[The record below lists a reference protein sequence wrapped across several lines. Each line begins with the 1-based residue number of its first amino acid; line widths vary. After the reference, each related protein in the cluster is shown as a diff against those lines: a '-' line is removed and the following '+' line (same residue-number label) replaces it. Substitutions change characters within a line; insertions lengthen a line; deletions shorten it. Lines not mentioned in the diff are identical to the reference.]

1 MRCKATAAGV
11 GFLLSPVRLQYRP
24 ACYVLPRSIAWCS
37 QPCSGVEK
45 TRWWVEPPR
54 CKGTHDGCAAGA
66 STPAVAFAA
75 MGGPTSR
82 RRLRR
87 IGRGSP
93 MAAVHRPSQARGLG
107 SISDDETPMTTP
119 SASSSATTAAAVAAA
134 VRTTAVV
141 LELERGVRDTNILA
155 VYGKLHRVLG
165 ATRSRRLLG
174 ANAVATLTSSNY
186 LVLHHRDG
194 GPSAYLEGFEESG
207 SGGARLALGDR
218 CWDICGI
225 GQGGPTMDSAMR
237 EAGKEHGP
245 LVADQRLLEREI
257 ESVVKIISRSEMS
270 TVWLQ
275 QRDRTGEANTVSKA
289 RQNLRRLYAR
299 ARSAWALSRTPPSSP
314 DATSLPAGNSLMRVG
329 LGGLIS
335 PRDCNTIV
343 REALKVDDW
352 APWDGDLGTRA
363 LGTSLENLPLSRALW
378 DGKAGDRVRA
388 RVAGLYGVSESSI
401 VVNALFVCKVGL
413 DVDGLRD
420 EALPEEGRGR
430 SVGTLHEAVDGAAA
444 ASAKLQQQQQQ
455 RRQQPQLSTEA
466 SEFRRSRSLLT
477 FSVALSAEDALL
489 PCPWAVCLEQRGE
502 CFRPG
507 GQGTGVIFSGKL
519 RHASLRIP
527 HGAGAPAS
535 SGNSEGSRQEH
546 PPVLL
551 LRGFAS
557 IQHPS
562 VAEESARW
570 QWGKPGWHIDAPWI
584 RDQDILD
591 RVWVAGGSDLGA
603 EAADG
608 RHPPPAGG
616 AAAAA
621 AAGTAPAGVDPPRS
635 YYLQRMNT
643 TLAHRYYR
651 QGLAGMDV
659 PVVDSAGR
667 PVIDLV
673 EDGGVSSWWRRGVI
687 GADKPDEVTLKAVL
701 RRRFPWSRRRQ
712 VGKAGLSTD
721 AGASPRM
728 DAALQQLFGSSSTSS
743 AAAAARREQVVA
755 GDSPLAARQQG
766 SPLVGVPVPPI
777 KYVFVDP
784 RYRGLGLG
792 KRLFLE
798 AMRSLARRGFRFA
811 LIVVEDNG
819 TGGLFG
825 FYEDMGFVRAEEELG
840 LPRAMIA
847 PIPPPDGM

>member
-1 MRCKATAAGV
+1 
-11 GFLLSPVRLQYRP
+11 
-24 ACYVLPRSIAWCS
+24 
-37 QPCSGVEK
+37 
-45 TRWWVEPPR
+45 
-54 CKGTHDGCAAGA
+54 
-66 STPAVAFAA
+66 
-75 MGGPTSR
+75 
-82 RRLRR
+82 
-87 IGRGSP
+87 
-93 MAAVHRPSQARGLG
+93 
-107 SISDDETPMTTP
+107 
-119 SASSSATTAAAVAAA
+119 
-134 VRTTAVV
+134 
-141 LELERGVRDTNILA
+141 
-155 VYGKLHRVLG
+155 
-165 ATRSRRLLG
+165 
-174 ANAVATLTSSNY
+174 
-186 LVLHHRDG
+186 
-194 GPSAYLEGFEESG
+194 
-207 SGGARLALGDR
+207 
-218 CWDICGI
+218 
-225 GQGGPTMDSAMR
+225 MDSAMR

-299 ARSAWALSRTPPSSP
+299 ARSAWALSRTPTSSP

-378 DGKAGDRVRA
+378 DGK
-388 RVAGLYGVSESSI
+388 
-401 VVNALFVCKVGL
+401 
-413 DVDGLRD
+413 
-420 EALPEEGRGR
+420 
-430 SVGTLHEAVDGAAA
+430 
-444 ASAKLQQQQQQ
+444 
-455 RRQQPQLSTEA
+455 
-466 SEFRRSRSLLT
+466 
-477 FSVALSAEDALL
+477 
-489 PCPWAVCLEQRGE
+489 RGE

-507 GQGTGVIFSGKL
+507 GQGTGIIFSGKL

-527 HGAGAPAS
+527 HGDGAPAG

-570 QWGKPGWHIDAPWI
+570 QWGSPAWHIDAPWI

-591 RVWVAGGSDLGA
+591 RVWVASGSDLGA

-687 GADKPDEVTLKAVL
+687 GADKPGEVTLKAVL

-847 PIPPPDGM
+847 PIPPPDGT

>member
-1 MRCKATAAGV
+1 
-11 GFLLSPVRLQYRP
+11 
-24 ACYVLPRSIAWCS
+24 
-37 QPCSGVEK
+37 
-45 TRWWVEPPR
+45 
-54 CKGTHDGCAAGA
+54 
-66 STPAVAFAA
+66 
-75 MGGPTSR
+75 
-82 RRLRR
+82 
-87 IGRGSP
+87 
-93 MAAVHRPSQARGLG
+93 
-107 SISDDETPMTTP
+107 
-119 SASSSATTAAAVAAA
+119 
-134 VRTTAVV
+134 
-141 LELERGVRDTNILA
+141 
-155 VYGKLHRVLG
+155 
-165 ATRSRRLLG
+165 
-174 ANAVATLTSSNY
+174 
-186 LVLHHRDG
+186 
-194 GPSAYLEGFEESG
+194 
-207 SGGARLALGDR
+207 
-218 CWDICGI
+218 
-225 GQGGPTMDSAMR
+225 MDSTMR

-245 LVADQRLLEREI
+245 LLADQRVLEREI

-289 RQNLRRLYAR
+289 RRNLRRLYAR
-299 ARSAWALSRTPPSSP
+299 ARSTWALSRTQPSYP
-314 DATSLPAGNSLMRVG
+314 DATSLPAGNPLMRVG
-329 LGGLIS
+329 LGGLMS

-343 REALKVDDW
+343 REALQVDDW
-352 APWDGDLGTRA
+352 TPWDGDLGKHA
-363 LGTSLENLPLSRALW
+363 LGTSLEKLPRSRALW

-388 RVAGLYGVSESSI
+388 RVAGLYGVQESSI

-413 DVDGLRD
+413 NVDGLRD
-420 EALPEEGRGR
+420 EVLREGQGR
-430 SVGTLHEAVDGAAA
+430 SVGTLHEAVDRAAA
-444 ASAKLQQQQQQ
+444 ASAKLQQQQRQ
-455 RRQQPQLSTEA
+455 RQRQQPQLSIEA
-466 SEFRRSRSLLT
+466 SDFRRSRSLLT
-477 FSVALSAEDALL
+477 FSVAISTEDALL

-535 SGNSEGSRQEH
+535 SGNSERPRQDH
-546 PPVLL
+546 PPALL
-551 LRGFAS
+551 LRGFAN
-557 IQHPS
+557 IRHPL
-562 VAEESARW
+562 VAEGSARW
-570 QWGKPGWHIDAPWI
+570 QWGSPAWHIDAPWI

-591 RVWVAGGSDLGA
+591 RVWVAGGTDLGA

-616 AAAAA
+616 AAAASE
-621 AAGTAPAGVDPPRS
+621 AGTAPAGVDPPRS
-635 YYLQRMNT
+635 NYLQRMNT

-673 EDGGVSSWWRRGVI
+673 EDGGGGSSLWRRGVI
-687 GADKPDEVTLKAVL
+687 GADKPGEVTLKAVLRRRFPWSRRRQVGGGVSSLWRRGVIGADKPGEVTLKAVL

-712 VGKAGLSTD
+712 VGKAGLSTA

-728 DAALQQLFGSSSTSS
+728 DAALQQLFGSSSTSY

-755 GDSPLAARQQG
+755 GDSPLAARQQV
-766 SPLVGVPVPPI
+766 SPLVGVTVPPI

>member
-1 MRCKATAAGV
+1 MRCKAAAAGV
-11 GFLLSPVRLQYRP
+11 GFLLSPVRLQHRH
-24 ACYVLPRSIAWCS
+24 ACYTVPRLIAWCP
-37 QPCSGVEK
+37 QPYSGVEK

-54 CKGTHDGCAAGA
+54 CDGTHDGCAAGA
-66 STPAVAFAA
+66 STPGVALAV
-75 MGGPTSR
+75 MGGPASR

-93 MAAVHRPSQARGLG
+93 MAAVHRRSQARELG
-107 SISDDETPMTTP
+107 SISDNEAPMTTP
-119 SASSSATTAAAVAAA
+119 STSSSTTAAAVAA
-134 VRTTAVV
+134 RTTAVV
-141 LELERGVRDTNILA
+141 LELERGVRDTNTLA

-194 GPSAYLEGFEESG
+194 GPSAYLEGFEEGG

-275 QRDRTGEANTVSKA
+275 QRDRTGEPNTVSKA
-289 RQNLRRLYAR
+289 RQNLRRLYAH

-314 DATSLPAGNSLMRVG
+314 DATSLPAGNPLMRVG

-363 LGTSLENLPLSRALW
+363 LGTSLDKLPLSRALW

-388 RVAGLYGVSESSI
+388 RLAGLYGVPESSI
-401 VVNALFVCKVGL
+401 VVNTLFVCKVGL
-413 DVDGLRD
+413 DVDGLQD

-444 ASAKLQQQQQQ
+444 ASAKLQQQQ
-455 RRQQPQLSTEA
+455 RRQQLSIET

-527 HGAGAPAS
+527 HGAGAQAS
-535 SGNSEGSRQEH
+535 SGNSERSRQAH

-551 LRGFAS
+551 LRGFAN

-562 VAEESARW
+562 VAEGSARW
-570 QWGKPGWHIDAPWI
+570 QWGSPAWHIDAPWI

-591 RVWVAGGSDLGA
+591 RIWVAGGSDLGA

-608 RHPPPAGG
+608 RDPPAGG

-621 AAGTAPAGVDPPRS
+621 AAGTAPAGDDPPRS

-651 QGLAGMDV
+651 QGLAGMDI
-659 PVVDSAGR
+659 PVVDSTGR

-673 EDGGVSSWWRRGVI
+673 EDGGVSSWWRRQVV
-687 GADKPDEVTLKAVL
+687 GADKPGEVTLKAVL

-743 AAAAARREQVVA
+743 AVAAARREQVVA